1 MTDYAKVVTAV
12 AILLGIVALTY
23 VILYEKKA
31 SQFDKFFEQTQK
43 RVSFLQREYNKVFDD
58 NQRLIQSNGI
68 LEQQN
73 KVLET
78 QIDILRGNADEEISR
93 R

>member
-1 MTDYAKVVTAV
+1 MTDYAKIVTAV
-12 AILLGIVALTY
+12 AILLGFIALTY

-31 SQFDKFFEQTQK
+31 TQFDKFFEQTQK
-43 RVSFLQREYNKVFDD
+43 RISFLQREYNKVFDD

-73 KVLET
+73 KILET
-78 QIDILRGNADEEISR
+78 QLDILKEGLGNEEIS
-93 R
+93 

>member
-1 MTDYAKVVTAV
+1 MTDYAKIVTAV

-31 SQFDKFFEQTQK
+31 TQFDKFFEQTQK
-43 RVSFLQREYNKVFDD
+43 RISFLQREYNKVFDD

-73 KVLET
+73 KILET
-78 QIDILRGNADEEISR
+78 QLDILKEGIGNEEIS
-93 R
+93 